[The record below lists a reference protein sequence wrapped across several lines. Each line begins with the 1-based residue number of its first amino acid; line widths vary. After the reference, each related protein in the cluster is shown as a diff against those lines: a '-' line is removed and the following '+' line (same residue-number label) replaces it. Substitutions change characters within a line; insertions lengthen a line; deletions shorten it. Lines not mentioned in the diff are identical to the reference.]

1 MTATTV
7 GERLQEE
14 LVTLRLETRPLPPRR
29 PAVRGDGEAAGSQ
42 TTRML
47 KLECPDDGY
56 IVRTT
61 QKWIDVG
68 LPTCPCGTE
77 MELA

>member
-1 MTATTV
+1 MEKQRT
-7 GERLQEE
+7 
-14 LVTLRLETRPLPPRR
+14 P
-29 PAVRGDGEAAGSQ
+29 Q

-47 KLECPDDGY
+47 KVECPADGY

-61 QKWIDVG
+61 QKWIDLG
-68 LPTCPCGTE
+68 LPTCPCGEE